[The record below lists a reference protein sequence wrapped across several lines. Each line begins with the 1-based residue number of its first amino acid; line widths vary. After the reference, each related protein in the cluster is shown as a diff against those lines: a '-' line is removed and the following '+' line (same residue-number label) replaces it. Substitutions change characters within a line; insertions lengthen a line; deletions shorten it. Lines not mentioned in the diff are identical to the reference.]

1 MKLINMKITQD
12 YYLIID
18 LEATCADDN
27 SISRQKMEMIEIGAV
42 MLNSKT
48 LQIES
53 EYQTFIKPILHPLLT
68 EFCKSLTSIS
78 QQDVDAAPLFP
89 DALKYFQSWFN
100 PFDSYLFCSWGDY
113 DKNQFKQDC
122 NLHGVD
128 YPFPGGHLNLKKAF
142 SVAIDSKNK
151 FGMAGALKQIGIQL
165 EGTHHRGI
173 DDARNITR
181 IVQSV
186 LS

>member
-1 MKLINMKITQD
+1 MKITQD

-27 SISRQKMEMIEIGAV
+27 SIPRQKMEMIEIGAV
-42 MLNSKT
+42 MLNSET
-48 LQIES
+48 LQVES

-78 QQDVDAAPLFP
+78 QTNVDTAPLFP
-89 DALKYFQSWFN
+89 DALKDFQSWFY
-100 PFDSYLFCSWGDY
+100 PFGSYLFCSWGDY

-122 NLHGVD
+122 KLHGVG
-128 YPFPGGHLNLKKAF
+128 YPFPGGHLNIKKAF
-142 SVAIDSKNK
+142 SVTIDSQKK
-151 FGMAGALKQIGIQL
+151 FGMAGALEKLGLKL
-165 EGTHHRGI
+165 EGVHHRGI
-173 DDARNITR
+173 DDARNIAR
-181 IVQSV
+181 IVQAV